1 MKRTTHCQKCGKS
14 RYAEVLKEDG
24 ATFVTKVA
32 AKQLRY
38 MPITP
43 RLKRLLLTLETAKL
57 MLWHKEGDRDSQDPD
72 IMMHPSDGD
81 AWKALNRFD
90 PEFARDARSVRLGL
104 STDGFTPYDNSSTS
118 YSCWPVFIMPYNP
131 PPNKCMKEGFIFLA
145 LIILGPKHPGKKINV
160 FM

>member
-1 MKRTTHCQKCGKS
+1 MKYKKIDVCEDNCMLFWKEYEAATHCQKCGKS
-14 RYAEVLKEDG
+14 IYVEVLKEDG
-24 ATFVTKVA
+24 ATFATKVA
-32 AKQLRY
+32 VKQLQY

-43 RLKRLLLTLETAKL
+43 RLKRLFLTPETVKL
-57 MLWHKEGDRDSQDPD
+57 MLWHKEGEREIQDPD

-81 AWKALNRFD
+81 AWKALDRFD

-131 PPNKCMKEGFIFLA
+131 LPTNA
-145 LIILGPKHPGKKINV
+145 
-160 FM
+160 